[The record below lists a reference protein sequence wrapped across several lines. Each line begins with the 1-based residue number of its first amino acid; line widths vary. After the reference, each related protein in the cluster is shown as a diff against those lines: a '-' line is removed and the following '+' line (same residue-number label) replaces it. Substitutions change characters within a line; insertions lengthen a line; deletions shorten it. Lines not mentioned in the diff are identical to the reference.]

1 MKRDPAIRKSRV
13 EALILKEVSEII
25 FSEIKDPRVQGTI
38 ISRVKVSDNMT
49 KATVYIVP
57 QKDVKRHI
65 EGLKSAA
72 GFVRAILRKRV
83 SMRILP
89 TISFEVDDEYAVPK
103 EEEKDEKL

>member
-1 MKRDPAIRKSRV
+1 MKKDPAIRKSRV

-38 ISRVKVSDNMT
+38 VSRVEVSDNMRR
-49 KATVYIVP
+49 ATVYIVP
-57 QKDVKRHI
+57 QKDVERHI

-72 GFVRAILRKRV
+72 GFVRAILKKRI

-89 TISFEVDDEYAVPK
+89 TISFEIDDEYTVLK
-103 EEEKDEKL
+103 EEKDEKL